1 MLSFV
6 LFLSGIFLA
15 YNNGANDNFKG
26 VATLYGSGTVN
37 YKTALMIATVATF
50 AGSLASIVLADS
62 LISHFSGKGL
72 VPDEFVSSSAFLL
85 SVSLGAGLTV
95 FLATQIGFPIST
107 TQGRTLTSKYRRSQ
121 PA

>member
-1 MLSFV
+1 VLSLF

-50 AGSLASIVLADS
+50 AESLASIVLADS
-62 LISHFSGKGL
+62 LI
-72 VPDEFVSSSAFLL
+72 V
-85 SVSLGAGLTV
+85 
-95 FLATQIGFPIST
+95 
-107 TQGRTLTSKYRRSQ
+107 
-121 PA
+121 